1 MLGEFLVVDP
11 RWKAVI
17 DVSLAEAGGS
27 WSTADRALAESK
39 VSWITLFAGRKNAK
53 FESGEHST
61 IWSTDGTIIAKFV
74 LELHRIWNRIR
85 EGQLLQLY
93 LKLFAKVD
101 FANLFIA

>member
-1 MLGEFLVVDP
+1 MLGKFLAGDP

-17 DVSLAEAGGS
+17 DVSLAEAEGS

-61 IWSTDGTIIAKFV
+61 IRSTEGAIIAKFV
-74 LELHRIWNRIR
+74 LELQRIWNRIR
-85 EGQLLQLY
+85 EDQLLLLY